1 MRYLLAAVLLLAS
14 INSHALL
21 IHFSGEVTDTAGDGY
36 GHKVGDWFEGYV
48 NFNEHR
54 VFEHRFSE
62 RCTLIG
68 QRPSPGFEICGHG
81 STVSDS
87 VLGDNK
93 TLSGRT
99 PLRPYSDT
107 AEYGFVRG
115 RHYFSTSN
123 VDTETDDRETTITQF
138 IRSGLSIS
146 GTEGLFTLIKGQT
159 TVLDFSKAT
168 GGQFSVSNYF
178 EDMED
183 GFKVDIKSVGVPEP
197 ATWGML
203 LLGFAGLVLRRNLR
217 HNRQRKGNI

>member
-14 INSHALL
+14 MNSHSLL

-36 GHKVGDWFEGYV
+36 GHKVGDSFEGYV
-48 NFNEHR
+48 NFDENR

-62 RCTLIG
+62 RCTLLG

-93 TLSGRT
+93 TLSGRA
-99 PLRPYSDT
+99 PIRPFSDS

-115 RHYFSTSN
+115 QHYFSTLN
-123 VDTETDDRETTITQF
+123 VDTETDERETTITQF

-146 GTEGLFTLIKGQT
+146 GTEGLYTLMKGQT
-159 TVLDFSKAT
+159 TVLDLSKAT
-168 GGQFSVSNYF
+168 GGRFSVSNAF
-178 EDMED
+178 QDIED
-183 GFKVDIKSVGVPEP
+183 GFVVDIKSVGVPEP

-203 LLGFAGLVLRRNLR
+203 LLGLVGLVLRRNIGQ
-217 HNRQRKGNI
+217 NRR